1 MRKGEITAFLSL
13 VFVLLVSF
21 ILGIMEVSV
30 IQVSKNIARLETD
43 RAVYS
48 VFGEY
53 QRELLEHYH
62 VFAVDGSYGT
72 GQWKE
77 ENLVRRMHYFGTE
90 NVDHKITGIQ
100 FMTDNSGQA
109 FREQVL
115 DYMEQRY
122 GIALIQNFTGM
133 TDEWEAQEIAGEEF
147 REKEKELSE
156 QIQDVMGNSEN
167 STELEESGEN
177 PFACVQQIE
186 KSGLLS
192 VVTPKDMEISGK
204 QIDRN
209 SQVSYRKLE
218 KGRGTFPMR
227 KGTDG
232 MEEKLLFNEY
242 ILENFQNAV
251 FSSETERNIS
261 EQSTS
266 KKDVSLEYEVEYILS
281 GQESDKENLEEVL
294 KKIFLIRMVLNY
306 TYLLG
311 DSAKQSEAEAL
322 ALTISAILLMPE
334 ASEVVKQLILV
345 AWACGE
351 SIVDI
356 RTLLSGKRAALIK
369 NSQSWQVS
377 LSSLLTIASGQGIEG
392 SDTAGGITYKD
403 YLRILLFLG
412 GAEET
417 TMRTLDRAEENLNAV
432 QGMEYFQVDQCVTK
446 IEMESTVQLYGNLT
460 YKFPAYFGYD

>member
-13 VFVLLVSF
+13 VFVLLISF

-30 IQVSKNIARLETD
+30 IQTSKNIARLEAD

-53 QRELLEHYH
+53 QRELLEQYH

-100 FMTDNSGQA
+100 LMTDNSGQA

-122 GIALIQNFTGM
+122 GIALIQDFTGL
-133 TDEWEAQEIAGEEF
+133 TAEWEAQEIAGEEF
-147 REKEKELSE
+147 KEKEKELAG
-156 QIQDVMGNSEN
+156 QIQDVIGNSEN
-167 STELEESGEN
+167 SAELEESGEN

-192 VVTPKDMEISGK
+192 VVTPKEMEISGK

-218 KGRGTFPMR
+218 KGRGIFPAR

-232 MEEKLLFNEY
+232 IEEKLLFNEY
-242 ILENFQNAV
+242 ILDTFKNAA
-251 FSSETERNIS
+251 FSSE

-266 KKDVSLEYEVEYILS
+266 EEDTSLEYEVEYILS

-294 KKIFLIRMVLNY
+294 QKIFLIRMVLNY

-322 ALTISAILLMPE
+322 ALTVSTILLMPE

-351 SIVDI
+351 SAVDI

-369 NSQSWQVS
+369 NSESWQVP
-377 LSSLLTIASGQGIEG
+377 LSSLLTVASGGDGMEG

-412 GAEET
+412 DSEEI
-417 TMRTLDRAEENLNAV
+417 TMRTLDRTEENLNAI
-432 QGMEYFQVDQCVTK
+432 QEMEFFQADQCVTK
-446 IEMESTVQLYGNLT
+446 IEIESTVQLYGNLT
-460 YKFPAYFGYD
+460 YQFPVYFGYD

>member
-30 IQVSKNIARLETD
+30 IQTSKNIARLEAD

-53 QRELLEHYH
+53 QRELLEQYH

-72 GQWKE
+72 GQWEE

-100 FMTDNSGQA
+100 LMTDNSGQA

-122 GIALIQNFTGM
+122 GIALIQDFTGL
-133 TDEWEAQEIAGEEF
+133 TAEWEAQEIAGEEF
-147 REKEKELSE
+147 KEKEKELAG
-156 QIQDVMGNSEN
+156 QIQDVIGNSEN
-167 STELEESGEN
+167 SAELEESGEN

-192 VVTPKDMEISGK
+192 VVTPKEMEISGK

-218 KGRGTFPMR
+218 KGRGIFPAR

-232 MEEKLLFNEY
+232 IEEKLLFNEY
-242 ILENFQNAV
+242 ILDTFKNAA
-251 FSSETERNIS
+251 FSSE

-266 KKDVSLEYEVEYILS
+266 EEDTSLEYEVEYILS

-294 KKIFLIRMVLNY
+294 QKIFLIRMVLNY

-322 ALTISAILLMPE
+322 ALTVSTILLMPE

-351 SIVDI
+351 SAVDI

-369 NSQSWQVS
+369 NSESWQVP
-377 LSSLLTIASGQGIEG
+377 LSSLLTVASGGDGMEG

-412 GAEET
+412 DSEEI
-417 TMRTLDRAEENLNAV
+417 TMRTLDRTEENLNAI
-432 QGMEYFQVDQCVTK
+432 QEMEFFQADQCVTK
-446 IEMESTVQLYGNLT
+446 IEIESTVQLYGNLT
-460 YKFPAYFGYD
+460 YQFPVYFGYD

>member
-30 IQVSKNIARLETD
+30 IQTSKNMARLEAD

-53 QRELLEHYH
+53 QRELLEQYH

-100 FMTDNSGQA
+100 LMTDNSGQA

-122 GIALIQNFTGM
+122 GIALIQDFTGL
-133 TDEWEAQEIAGEEF
+133 TAEWEAQEIAGEEF
-147 REKEKELSE
+147 KEKEKELAG
-156 QIQDVMGNSEN
+156 QIQDVIGNSEN
-167 STELEESGEN
+167 SAELEESGEN

-192 VVTPKDMEISGK
+192 VVTPKEMEISGK

-218 KGRGTFPMR
+218 KGRGIFPAR

-232 MEEKLLFNEY
+232 IEEKLLFNEY
-242 ILENFQNAV
+242 ILDTFKNAA
-251 FSSETERNIS
+251 FSSE

-266 KKDVSLEYEVEYILS
+266 EEDTSLEYEVEYILS

-294 KKIFLIRMVLNY
+294 QKIFLIRMVLNY

-322 ALTISAILLMPE
+322 ALTVSTILLMPE

-351 SIVDI
+351 SAVDI

-369 NSQSWQVS
+369 NSESWQVP
-377 LSSLLTIASGQGIEG
+377 LSSLLTVASGGDGMEG

-412 GAEET
+412 DSEEI
-417 TMRTLDRAEENLNAV
+417 TMRTLDRTEENLNAI
-432 QGMEYFQVDQCVTK
+432 QEMEFFQADQCVTK
-446 IEMESTVQLYGNLT
+446 IEIESTVQLYGNLT
-460 YKFPAYFGYD
+460 YQFPVYFGYD

>member
-30 IQVSKNIARLETD
+30 IQTSKNIARLEAD
-43 RAVYS
+43 RTVYS

-53 QRELLEHYH
+53 QRELLEQYH

-100 FMTDNSGQA
+100 LMTDNSGQA

-122 GIALIQNFTGM
+122 GIALIQDFTGL
-133 TDEWEAQEIAGEEF
+133 TAEWEAQEIAGEEF
-147 REKEKELSE
+147 KEKEKELAG
-156 QIQDVMGNSEN
+156 QIQDVIGNSEN
-167 STELEESGEN
+167 SAELEESGEN

-192 VVTPKDMEISGK
+192 VVTPKEMEISGK

-218 KGRGTFPMR
+218 KGRGIFPAR

-232 MEEKLLFNEY
+232 IEEKLLFNEY
-242 ILENFQNAV
+242 ILDTFKNAA
-251 FSSETERNIS
+251 FSSE

-266 KKDVSLEYEVEYILS
+266 EEDTSLEYEVEYILS

-294 KKIFLIRMVLNY
+294 QKIFLIRMVLNY

-311 DSAKQSEAEAL
+311 DSAKQSETEAL
-322 ALTISAILLMPE
+322 ALTVSTILLMPE

-351 SIVDI
+351 SAVDI

-369 NSQSWQVS
+369 NSESWQVP
-377 LSSLLTIASGQGIEG
+377 LSSLLTVASGGDGMEG

-412 GAEET
+412 DSEEI
-417 TMRTLDRAEENLNAV
+417 TMRTLDRTEENLNAI
-432 QGMEYFQVDQCVTK
+432 QEMEFFQADQCVTK
-446 IEMESTVQLYGNLT
+446 IEIESTVQLYGNLT
-460 YKFPAYFGYD
+460 YQFPVYFGYD

>member
-30 IQVSKNIARLETD
+30 IQTSKNMARLEAD

-53 QRELLEHYH
+53 QRELLEQYH

-72 GQWKE
+72 GQWEE

-100 FMTDNSGQA
+100 LMTDNSGQA

-122 GIALIQNFTGM
+122 GIALIQDFTGL
-133 TDEWEAQEIAGEEF
+133 TAEWEAQEIAGEEF
-147 REKEKELSE
+147 KEKEKELAG
-156 QIQDVMGNSEN
+156 QIQDVIGNSEN
-167 STELEESGEN
+167 SAELEESGEN

-192 VVTPKDMEISGK
+192 VVTPKEMEISGK

-218 KGRGTFPMR
+218 KGRGIFPAR

-232 MEEKLLFNEY
+232 IEEKLLFNEY
-242 ILENFQNAV
+242 ILDTFKNAA
-251 FSSETERNIS
+251 FSSE

-266 KKDVSLEYEVEYILS
+266 EEDTSLEYEVEYILS

-294 KKIFLIRMVLNY
+294 QKIFLIRMVLNY

-322 ALTISAILLMPE
+322 ALTVSTILLMPE

-351 SIVDI
+351 SAVDI

-369 NSQSWQVS
+369 NSESWQVP
-377 LSSLLTIASGQGIEG
+377 LSSLLTVASGGDGMEG

-412 GAEET
+412 DSEEI
-417 TMRTLDRAEENLNAV
+417 TMRTLDRTEENLNAI
-432 QGMEYFQVDQCVTK
+432 QEMEFFQADQCVTK
-446 IEMESTVQLYGNLT
+446 IEIESTVQLYGNLT
-460 YKFPAYFGYD
+460 YQFPVYFGYD

>member
-30 IQVSKNIARLETD
+30 IQTSKNIARLEAD

-53 QRELLEHYH
+53 QRELLEQYH

-100 FMTDNSGQA
+100 LMTDNSGQA

-122 GIALIQNFTGM
+122 GIALIQDFTGL
-133 TDEWEAQEIAGEEF
+133 TAEWEAQEIAGEEF
-147 REKEKELSE
+147 KEKEKELAG
-156 QIQDVMGNSEN
+156 QIQDVIGNSEN
-167 STELEESGEN
+167 SAELEESGEN

-192 VVTPKDMEISGK
+192 VVTPKEMEISGK

-218 KGRGTFPMR
+218 KGRGIFPAR

-232 MEEKLLFNEY
+232 IEEKLLFNEY
-242 ILENFQNAV
+242 ILDTFKNAA
-251 FSSETERNIS
+251 FSSE

-266 KKDVSLEYEVEYILS
+266 EEDTSLEYEVEYILS

-294 KKIFLIRMVLNY
+294 QKIFLIRMVLNY

-322 ALTISAILLMPE
+322 ALTVSTILLMPE

-351 SIVDI
+351 SAVDI

-369 NSQSWQVS
+369 NSESWQVP
-377 LSSLLTIASGQGIEG
+377 LSSLLTVASGGDGMEG

-412 GAEET
+412 DSEEI
-417 TMRTLDRAEENLNAV
+417 TMRTLDRTEENLNAI
-432 QGMEYFQVDQCVTK
+432 QEMEFFQADQCVTK
-446 IEMESTVQLYGNLT
+446 IEIESTVQLYGNLT
-460 YKFPAYFGYD
+460 YQFPVYFGYD

>member
-30 IQVSKNIARLETD
+30 IQTSKNMARLEAD

-53 QRELLEHYH
+53 QRELLEQYH

-100 FMTDNSGQA
+100 LMTDNSGQA

-122 GIALIQNFTGM
+122 GIALIQDFTGL
-133 TDEWEAQEIAGEEF
+133 TAEWEAQEIAGEEF
-147 REKEKELSE
+147 KEKEKELAG
-156 QIQDVMGNSEN
+156 QIQDVIGNSEN
-167 STELEESGEN
+167 SAELEESGEN

-192 VVTPKDMEISGK
+192 VVTPKEMEISGK

-218 KGRGTFPMR
+218 KGRGIFPAR

-232 MEEKLLFNEY
+232 IEEKLLFNEY
-242 ILENFQNAV
+242 ILDTFKNAA
-251 FSSETERNIS
+251 FSSE

-266 KKDVSLEYEVEYILS
+266 EEDTSLEYEVEYILS

-294 KKIFLIRMVLNY
+294 QKIFLIRMVLNY

-322 ALTISAILLMPE
+322 ALTVSTILLMPE

-351 SIVDI
+351 SAVDI

-369 NSQSWQVS
+369 NAESWQVP
-377 LSSLLTIASGQGIEG
+377 LSSLLTVASGGDGMEG

-412 GAEET
+412 DSEEI
-417 TMRTLDRAEENLNAV
+417 TMRTLDRTEENLNAI
-432 QGMEYFQVDQCVTK
+432 QEMEFFQADQCVTK
-446 IEMESTVQLYGNLT
+446 IEIESTVQLYGNLT
-460 YKFPAYFGYD
+460 YQFPVYFGYD

>member
-30 IQVSKNIARLETD
+30 IQTSKNMARLEAD

-53 QRELLEHYH
+53 QGELLEQYH

-100 FMTDNSGQA
+100 LMTDNSGQA

-122 GIALIQNFTGM
+122 GIALIQDFTGL
-133 TDEWEAQEIAGEEF
+133 TAEWEAQEIAGEEF
-147 REKEKELSE
+147 KEKEKELAGK
-156 QIQDVMGNSEN
+156 IQDMIGNSEN
-167 STELEESGEN
+167 SAELEESGEN

-192 VVTPKDMEISGK
+192 VVTPKEMEISGK

-218 KGRGTFPMR
+218 KGRGTFPAR

-232 MEEKLLFNEY
+232 IEEKLLFNEY
-242 ILENFQNAV
+242 ILDTFKNAA
-251 FSSETERNIS
+251 FSSE

-266 KKDVSLEYEVEYILS
+266 EGDTSLEYEVEYILS

-294 KKIFLIRMVLNY
+294 QKIFLIRMVLNY
-306 TYLLG
+306 MYLLG

-322 ALTISAILLMPE
+322 ALTVSTILLMPE

-351 SIVDI
+351 SAVDI

-369 NSQSWQVS
+369 NSESWQVP
-377 LSSLLTIASGQGIEG
+377 LSSLLTVASGGDGMEG

-412 GAEET
+412 DSEEI
-417 TMRTLDRAEENLNAV
+417 TMRTLDRTEENLNAI
-432 QGMEYFQVDQCVTK
+432 QEMEFFQADQCVTK
-446 IEMESTVQLYGNLT
+446 IEIESTVQLYGNLT
-460 YKFPAYFGYD
+460 YQFPVYFGYD